1 MMRFLS
7 GIFQNRPSIST
18 TIDIFWSWK
27 DLDST
32 LNAVLTTKSGIII
45 LWTGAIWEKVQ
56 WFIDRSR
63 SIQKSWFIS
72 TQKIIL
78 ASDVAKESM
87 QSEQFLRTIAQNIS
101 TYYKQYPVLIIRS
114 SGKWDA
120 HWVGIYESS
129 LTINN
134 SDNIYT
140 TIKKVISSNDTPAAQ
155 EYRSKTGIKSDDFAV
170 CIEPCIWNTHEESFW
185 PELSWR
191 AKTNTEWE
199 KEIWL
204 VLWQW
209 WGVDEKSYFH
219 ITVTTTIKQSLEE
232 TLEANK
238 YGDNGFIARKYL
250 WDSPVSRRDWL
261 LYNISHQTSQKYEF
275 ERASMEKIYSYNLE
289 WLLQNIWTLD
299 RYCKKPQYIERAS
312 MVTKNWW
319 RNYIT
324 QIADISHEIIK
335 VEFPPSWQVLWET
348 SNILRSGEKRVNEL
362 LFIRQGS
369 SFVNSTQCKKMLK
382 EYNDTHQNYWLIL
395 SANLT
400 FWYQKLSFNYFS
412 NASFIIEVAD
422 STWHQWHPASHYTW
436 LLEATDILFSTTRKF
451 PRINKDMW
459 FNHKHMV
466 FEWWAEPVIRDELG
480 WKDFHMVQDKKKWLG
495 KLYLME

>member
-232 TLEANK
+232 TLEVNK
-238 YGDNGFIARKYL
+238 YGDNWFIARKYL
-250 WDSPVSRRDWL
+250 WDSPVSKRDWL
-261 LYNISHQTSQKYEF
+261 LYNISHQTNQKYEF
-275 ERASMEKIYSYNLE
+275 ARDTMENIYL
-289 WLLQNIWTLD
+289 
-299 RYCKKPQYIERAS
+299 
-312 MVTKNWW
+312 
-319 RNYIT
+319 
-324 QIADISHEIIK
+324 
-335 VEFPPSWQVLWET
+335 
-348 SNILRSGEKRVNEL
+348 
-362 LFIRQGS
+362 
-369 SFVNSTQCKKMLK
+369 
-382 EYNDTHQNYWLIL
+382 
-395 SANLT
+395 
-400 FWYQKLSFNYFS
+400 
-412 NASFIIEVAD
+412 
-422 STWHQWHPASHYTW
+422 
-436 LLEATDILFSTTRKF
+436 
-451 PRINKDMW
+451 
-459 FNHKHMV
+459 
-466 FEWWAEPVIRDELG
+466 
-480 WKDFHMVQDKKKWLG
+480 
-495 KLYLME
+495 